1 MKIAISA
8 TEPSIDAEVEPR
20 FGRCPYFVIVDP
32 ETMQYE
38 GVENTSAGAS
48 GGAGISAAQM
58 MAGKEIEAI
67 LTGNC
72 GPNAYQVLSAAGIQV
87 FTGTSG
93 KVRDAIEGYKSGK
106 LQATSQPTVRGHAG
120 MGKGMGR
127 YMGASAISGVTPVSC
142 PGDPAA
148 ELGSMRAELQT
159 LTEKL
164 VEVQCR
170 LDMLEKK

>member
-1 MKIAISA
+1 MEIAITAKNASLN
-8 TEPSIDAEVEPR
+8 AEVDPR
-20 FGRCPYFVIVDP
+20 FDRCQYFIFINP
-32 ETMQYE
+32 ETMQY
-38 GVENTSAGAS
+38 GAVENTSAGAS
-48 GGAGISAAQM
+48 GDAGVPATQM
-58 MAGKEIEAI
+58 MVGMGVKAV

-72 GPNAYQVLSAAGIQV
+72 GPNTHQVLSAAGIKV

-93 KVRDAIEGYKSGK
+93 KLRDAIEGYKSGE

-120 MGKGMGR
+120 MGRGMGR
-127 YMGASAISGVTPVSC
+127 YTGASVTPGVTPVSR
-142 PGDPAA
+142 PEDPAA
-148 ELGSMRAELQT
+148 ELGSMRAELQR